1 MYFDPRPKV
10 KREDLYDR
18 EEELKRFSD
27 ALDYSPMIVVVGPR
41 RTGKTSFL
49 NVALGEA
56 NTPFIFMDL
65 RELPYNPSRAD
76 IVRRLESGLNKIDR
90 KWFHALAAQVRHL
103 KGIQLLGSSI
113 SLDWSKEGVSLPEL
127 FDRINEWAEKNKKRF
142 IAAFDEI
149 QAIRGEKELLRLFA
163 HVTDIDRN
171 IVIVLTGSEVG
182 LLFGFL
188 SFDEPKSPLYGRHYT
203 EIKMRNLTRD
213 ESTEFLRAG
222 FRQIEVECPED
233 IIRQAVDGM
242 DGVIGWLTLFGA
254 RCRDAGGCSGELVEE
269 TIREGGKLAR
279 SEAMRLV
286 EYSPRYGAILNLL
299 STVPSASWTQIKGI
313 LEAKEGRALSSH
325 AVTTLLDRLTQLNLV
340 EKVDSQYTIADPI
353 LRAGIQEEKLPE
365 QTASEH

>member
-1 MYFDPRPKV
+1 LYFDPRPKV
-10 KREDLYDR
+10 NREDLYDR

-27 ALDYSPMIVVVGPR
+27 ALEYSPMIVVVGPR

-49 NVALGEA
+49 NVALGES

-76 IVRRLESGLNKIDR
+76 IIRRLESGLNKIDR
-90 KWFHALAAQVRHL
+90 KWFHALAEQMKHL
-103 KGIQLLGSSI
+103 KGIQLLGNSI
-113 SLDWSKEGVSLPEL
+113 SLDWSKEGVSLPEF

-149 QAIRGEKELLRLFA
+149 QAIRGDKELLRLFA
-163 HVTDIDRN
+163 HVTDVDRN
-171 IVIVLTGSEVG
+171 IVVVLTGSEVG

-188 SFDEPKSPLYGRHYT
+188 GFDEPQSPLYGRHYT
-203 EIKMRNLTRD
+203 EIRMRNLPRD
-213 ESTEFLRAG
+213 ESTGFLQAG
-222 FRQIEVECPED
+222 FRQIKVECPEN

-254 RCRDAGGCSGELVEE
+254 RCRDAGGCSGVLVEE

-286 EYSPRYGAILNLL
+286 EYSPRYGSILNLL
-299 STVPSASWTQIKGI
+299 STATSASWTQIKGI
-313 LEAKEGRALSSH
+313 LEAKEGRSLTGH
-325 AVTTLLDRLTQLNLV
+325 AVTTLIDRLTQLNLV
-340 EKVDSQYTIADPI
+340 EKAEGQYSITDPI
-353 LRAGIQEEKLPE
+353 LRAGIQAEKLPE
-365 QTASEH
+365 QPAGEH